1 MLLQTVAVETEKKAA
16 HAKDF
21 LFWPNTTFSPQKSAL
36 LHIEINEF
44 FIHISI

>member
-1 MLLQTVAVETEKKAA
+1 MLLQTVAVETEINAA

-21 LFWPNTTFSPQKSAL
+21 LFWSNTTFSPKKSAL
-36 LHIEINEF
+36 LHVEINEF